1 MIGIGVSTV
10 ADRSLKEN
18 LIYSVKRP
26 DSVAI
31 NSDSDDSDIEIVEP
45 NDVQE
50 VQREQEIEIIE
61 LSDVDEDIPQEL
73 PKEQGLI
80 AINNVKNINRKEHD
94 DTVEQ
99 VPQVLDDQ
107 QSLAAEIHSENI
119 KNAEKDSEELV
130 ESVEEISKEL
140 DTIDSETAEEKISEP
155 IPEPKPV
162 TQLSSLSVEDLQR
175 KHQELRHWK
184 ASKAILIEAQPM
196 KCGRKRRASTF
207 ALDKTDKTQNENL
220 TKPKRGRPKQHK
232 EVKEKLIELA
242 KSQPAKEVAPK
253 RKQGVK
259 VKLTKENRGAFLT
272 EPIPI
277 QKKRGRPRK
286 NSI

>member
-1 MIGIGVSTV
+1 MSTD
-10 ADRSLKEN
+10 ADRALREN
-18 LIYSVKRP
+18 LIYRVKRP
-26 DSVAI
+26 QSFAI

-73 PKEQGLI
+73 HEEQGLV
-80 AINNVKNINRKEHD
+80 ATNNVKNINCKEHD

-99 VPQVLDDQ
+99 VSQVLDDQ
-107 QSLAAEIHSENI
+107 QSFAAEMHSENI
-119 KNAEKDSEELV
+119 NNAEKDSEELV
-130 ESVEEISKEL
+130 ESDKKISKEL
-140 DTIDSETAEEKISEP
+140 DTIGSETAEEKISEP
-155 IPEPKPV
+155 IPVPKPV

-175 KHQELRHWK
+175 KHLELRHWK

-207 ALDKTDKTQNENL
+207 ALDKTQNENL

-242 KSQPAKEVAPK
+242 KSQPAKVVAPK

-259 VKLTKENRGAFLT
+259 VKVTNENRGAFLT